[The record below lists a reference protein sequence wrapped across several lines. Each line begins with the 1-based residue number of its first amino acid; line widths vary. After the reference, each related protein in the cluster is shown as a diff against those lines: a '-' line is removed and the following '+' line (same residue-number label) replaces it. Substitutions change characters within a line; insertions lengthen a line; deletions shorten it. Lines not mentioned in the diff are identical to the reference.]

1 MRVFCGAA
9 FFAADRSPVKP
20 HWFYIL
26 LSVSSSPRYGTAIQ
40 EDVRELS
47 DGDVRLWPATLY
59 GSLEE
64 LAGRGWLEEVGED
77 ERPEGIAGRERFY
90 RLTRSGREAL
100 TREVARMESLA
111 GVARARLRRGRAR
124 A

>member
-1 MRVFCGAA
+1 M
-9 FFAADRSPVKP
+9 KP

-40 EDVRELS
+40 DDVRELS
-47 DGDVRLWPATLY
+47 GGDVRLWPATLY

-64 LAGRGWLEEVGED
+64 LAGRGWLEEVGDD

-90 RLTRSGREAL
+90 RLTRVGCYAL
-100 TREVARMESLA
+100 EGEVARMESLA
-111 GVARARLRRGRAR
+111 GMARARLESGQAG

>member
-1 MRVFCGAA
+1 
-9 FFAADRSPVKP
+9 VKP

-40 EDVRELS
+40 DDARELS
-47 DGDVRLWPATLY
+47 GGDVRLWPATLY

-64 LAGRGWLEEVGED
+64 LAARGWLEEVGDD

-90 RLTRSGREAL
+90 RLTRPGRDAL
-100 TREVARMESLA
+100 EREVARMESLA
-111 GVARARLRRGRAR
+111 GVARARLEGGQAG